1 MVKSL
6 LSTSL
11 FFLTICA
18 SAQIDF
24 VLTLQGDS
32 IAGKVTLNSTSVV
45 DRVQI
50 NTGTGKVNLTAMQ
63 VKEVNINKEVF
74 EPVQL
79 GERIRFMKLIKS
91 GFMSLYAYKVER
103 EPDYAGRLLR
113 KLDGS
118 YVDVPTLT
126 FRGALVNFL
135 KECYDVS
142 EKVKSKELGRNELP
156 LIVDMFNDCM
166 KDKTE
171 SRFNAGKAEISRDNK
186 RLFIMDFIRK
196 IEASSIDNKSEV
208 TQILN
213 DMLSKIESNQVV
225 PRYQIEALKEYLKG
239 EKDWQDQLDQLLSML

>member
-1 MVKSL
+1 MVKVFFSVG
-6 LSTSL
+6 L
-11 FFLTICA
+11 FFLSMCA
-18 SAQIDF
+18 GAQIDY

-63 VKEVNINKEVF
+63 VKEVNIGKEIF

-79 GERIRFMKLIKS
+79 GDRIRFMKLIKS
-91 GFMSLYAYKVER
+91 GYMSLYAYKVER
-103 EPDYAGRLLR
+103 EPDYAGKLVR

-118 YVDVPTLT
+118 YLDIPILT

-171 SRFNAGKAEISRDNK
+171 SRFNASKAEISRDNK
-186 RLFIMDFIRK
+186 RLFIMEFIRK
-196 IEASSIDNKSEV
+196 IDASGIENKGEV

-213 DMLSKIESNQVV
+213 DMLSKVESNQVV

-239 EKDWQDQLDQLLSML
+239 EKDWQDPLDQLLSML

>member
-1 MVKSL
+1 MVKL
-6 LSTSL
+6 FLSIVL

-18 SAQIDF
+18 GAQIDY

-63 VKEVNINKEVF
+63 VKEVNIGMEVF

-103 EPDYAGRLLR
+103 ERDYGGRLLR

-135 KECYDVS
+135 TECYDVS

-156 LIVDMFNDCM
+156 LIVDLFNDCM
-166 KDKTE
+166 KGKTE

-186 RLFIMDFIRK
+186 RLFIMEFIRK
-196 IEASSIDNKSEV
+196 IDASSIDNKGEI

-213 DMLSKIESNQVV
+213 DMLSKIESNQLV
-225 PRYQIEALKEYLKG
+225 PRYQIEALKEYLK
-239 EKDWQDQLDQLLSML
+239 EKDWQDQLNQLLSML

>member
-1 MVKSL
+1 MVKLFFSV
-6 LSTSL
+6 SL
-11 FFLTICA
+11 FFISMCA
-18 SAQIDF
+18 SAQIDY

-32 IAGKVTLNSTSVV
+32 IAGKVTLNSTSVL

-63 VKEVNINKEVF
+63 VKEVNIGKEIF

-79 GERIRFMKLIKS
+79 GDRIRFMKLIKS
-91 GFMSLYAYKVER
+91 GFMSLYAYKVEK

-118 YVDVPTLT
+118 SVDVPILT

-156 LIVDMFNDCM
+156 LIVDMFNACM
-166 KDKTE
+166 AEKTE

-186 RLFIMDFIRK
+186 RLFIMEFIRK
-196 IEASSIDNKSEV
+196 IDASSIGNKSEV
-208 TQILN
+208 VQILN
-213 DMLSKIESNQVV
+213 DMLSKIEDNQLV

-239 EKDWQDQLDQLLSML
+239 DKDLQDQMDQLLSML